1 MVELKDCQQWEM
13 EGKLQFH
20 SHLMLIAQFWFLA
33 GFNSAWAQSHSRVRF
48 LGTPWYATHQAP
60 LSMGFSRQE
69 YWSRFPCPPPG
80 DLLNPVIKPRF
91 PSLKVHY
98 SLSEP
103 RRKPSILSTLSKKK
117 KKILWSLG
125 SGFFPLT
132 MDHIVALDCIPNS
145 CCTLHY
151 QAALRSCA
159 SEANNASSD
168 KEYAPIISCVMTLF
182 ASSVTSSSCCLH
194 EKFLPLCRPIPI
206 FEVLTKVH
214 PCSYGKMHLPTT
226 GHCSEV
232 IHGPLQLSSKKS

>member
-1 MVELKDCQQWEM
+1 MQPTRLLYPWDSPGKNTGVGFHALLQEIFSTQWSNPGFPHCKCIIHFLSH
-13 EGKLQFH
+13 EGSPQFC
-20 SHLMLIAQFWFLA
+20 LPFQ
-33 GFNSAWAQSHSRVRF
+33 
-48 LGTPWYATHQAP
+48 
-60 LSMGFSRQE
+60 
-69 YWSRFPCPPPG
+69 
-80 DLLNPVIKPRF
+80 
-91 PSLKVHY
+91 
-98 SLSEP
+98 
-103 RRKPSILSTLSKKK
+103 KK
-117 KKILWSLG
+117 KKILWGLG

-168 KEYAPIISCVMTLF
+168 KEYPPIISCVMTLF

-232 IHGPLQLSSKKS
+232 IHGPLQLSSKKSWL

>member
-91 PSLKVHY
+91 PSLQVHY

-117 KKILWSLG
+117 KNPVESGQWLFPSHYG
-125 SGFFPLT
+125 SHCSIGLHSKQLLHSPL
-132 MDHIVALDCIPNS
+132 PG
-145 CCTLHY
+145 CTPVLC
-151 QAALRSCA
+151 LRSQQ
-159 SEANNASSD
+159 
-168 KEYAPIISCVMTLF
+168 
-182 ASSVTSSSCCLH
+182 CL
-194 EKFLPLCRPIPI
+194 LR
-206 FEVLTKVH
+206 
-214 PCSYGKMHLPTT
+214 
-226 GHCSEV
+226 
-232 IHGPLQLSSKKS
+232 